1 MGANINKDLN
11 AFVSRVAKHVSA
23 DANARRRGRHRAAF
37 IALRPHV
44 EASLNGGHTMK
55 ATWET
60 LRAEGRLSMTY
71 ETFRTHCRR
80 ARVGQEAALS
90 PASTA
95 SPAAESRVAPPRAP
109 GTMPRPAEQ
118 PVKSDPRPGFQHERV
133 PQKDEIYG

>member
-1 MGANINKDLN
+1 MGANISKDLK
-11 AFVSRVAKHVSA
+11 AFVSRVAKHVNA

-60 LRAEGRLSMTY
+60 LHAEGRLSMTY

-80 ARVGQEAALS
+80 ARVVEAV
-90 PASTA
+90 A
-95 SPAAESRVAPPRAP
+95 SPPPSVTPNANEPRTAPVRAQP
-109 GTMPRPAEQ
+109 AMPRPATE
-118 PVKSDPRPGFQHERV
+118 PARTNDARAFQHERV